1 VAERTQE
8 ILDSNE
14 ALRQSNDDLN
24 QFAFAASHDLQ
35 EPLRMV
41 ALYSQMIELQYA
53 GRLDQNAHQYLSFIV
68 NGAQR
73 MGRLLQDLLD
83 YSRLGAMS
91 EEPPGLVD
99 CAAVMEK
106 VVLNLRAS
114 IEQDDASVTFDSLPT
129 VQGHETRLVQL
140 FQNLVGNGIKYRS
153 SEPPQIQVTA
163 QLRDADWL
171 FSVRDNGIGI
181 KPEYFQQV
189 FGIFKR
195 LHGNAYPG
203 TGIGLA
209 ICQRIVERYGGRI
222 WVESVPGKGSLFC
235 FTLPLATVQPS
246 PKTAGS
252 G

>member
-1 VAERTQE
+1 
-8 ILDSNE
+8 
-14 ALRQSNDDLN
+14 
-24 QFAFAASHDLQ
+24 
-35 EPLRMV
+35 MV
-41 ALYSQMIELQYA
+41 ALYSQMIELQYS
-53 GRLDQNAHQYLSFIV
+53 GQLDPKAHQYLSFIV

-73 MGRLLQDLLD
+73 MELLLRDLLA
-83 YSRLGAMS
+83 YSQLGAMS
-91 EEPPGLVD
+91 EGPPGLVD

-106 VVLNLRAS
+106 VILNLRAS
-114 IEQDDASVTFDSLPT
+114 IDQDGASVTFESLPT
-129 VQGHETRLVQL
+129 VQAHEIRLVQL
-140 FQNLVGNGIKYRS
+140 LQNLVGNGIKYRS
-153 SEPPQIQVTA
+153 SDPPKIHVTA
-163 QLRDADWL
+163 QRRDTDWL

-195 LHGNAYPG
+195 LHGNTYPG

-222 WVESVPGKGSLFC
+222 WVESVPGRGSLFC
-235 FTLPLATVQPS
+235 FTLPVATVKPT